1 MQKPQR
7 IGGLLVLGSLSIS
20 ASLLAQPE
28 PASSDLAR
36 LQGTWSAA
44 DLIGTRVRASDGNE
58 VGEIEDLVFSADAEV
73 VTVVVSVGGFLDVA
87 DKLVAIP
94 YDDIRVWSDDE
105 TLAIPLSAAEL
116 KTTPAYKARP
126 QAVGAA
132 KPIVDPARAAPPDP
146 ATRREAEAE
155 AARAFAGDDPRVAD
169 GIAENAKA
177 YEDEKEKEREQK
189 EAEAQP

>member
-58 VGEIEDLVFSADAEV
+58 VGEIEDLVISADARV
-73 VTVVVSVGGFLDVA
+73 ATVVVSVGGFLDVA
-87 DKLVAIP
+87 DKLVAVP
-94 YDDIRVWSDDE
+94 YDDVRIWSDDK
-105 TLAIPLSAAEL
+105 TLTIPLTADEL
-116 KTTPAYKARP
+116 EARPAYKEHP
-126 QAVGAA
+126 PAVGAA
-132 KPIVDPARAAPPDP
+132 EPIVDPARAAPPDA
-146 ATRREAEAE
+146 ATRRQAEAD
-155 AARAFAGDDPRVAD
+155 AARVFAGDDPRVAE
-169 GIAENAKA
+169 GIAENTKA
-177 YEDEKEKEREQK
+177 YEEDKEKKKDASPQ
-189 EAEAQP
+189 Q